1 MMMIILLH
9 ELTYTFEFMSSIVES
24 CNITAVDGFVGEDGF
39 KEADSVFIVIKF
51 GLITTDVAGWIHM
64 DGLQRKLH

>member
-24 CNITAVDGFVGEDGF
+24 CNITAVDGLVGEDGF
-39 KEADSVFIVIKF
+39 KEADSAFIVIKF
-51 GLITTDVAGWIHM
+51 GLITSGVAGWIHL
-64 DGLQRKLH
+64 DGLH